1 MGTTQPI
8 RNQQE
13 LENFKAF
20 YLQQKPSRRNYL
32 LIMMGLNTALRIS
45 DLLKLQF
52 QDIYDFEKRKIKEHL
67 TVTEKKTKKENIVY
81 LNHELRRAISDC
93 LDFQTASGSDWIFQS
108 QIQKENSLSRQQAFR
123 IVKKAAEYA
132 GISGNISCHS
142 LRKTFGYFAWKQG
155 VLPTMLMEIYNHSSY
170 KITKR
175 YLGIEQDDKD
185 EIYKKIC
192 I

>member
-1 MGTTQPI
+1 M
-8 RNQQE
+8 
-13 LENFKAF
+13 
-20 YLQQKPSRRNYL
+20 
-32 LIMMGLNTALRIS
+32 
-45 DLLKLQF
+45 
-52 QDIYDFEKRKIKEHL
+52 
-67 TVTEKKTKKENIVY
+67 Y

-93 LDFQTASGSDWIFQS
+93 LDFQTASGSDWIFQR